1 MNLNKQIKE
10 FLIGTLL
17 GDAHIGRTSPAEIKH
32 LFPLNNLPKKE
43 NT

>member
-17 GDAHIGRTSPAEIKH
+17 GDAHIGRTGLNKAFIS
-32 LFPLNNLPKKE
+32 LNNLLKKE
-43 NT
+43 ST

>member
-1 MNLNKQIKE
+1 MNLNKKE

-17 GDAHIGRTSPAEIKH
+17 GEALLYRYIGRTG
-32 LFPLNNLPKKE
+32 LNKAFISFELKKE